1 MIHKGQNIAMIEE
14 NIQNFLRATHEYDKY
29 DTRMNFTQ
37 KIRYILDVDL
47 LQYLFFVKGKVYYGI

>member
-1 MIHKGQNIAMIEE
+1 MIEE
-14 NIQNFLRATHEYDKY
+14 KTQNFLCATRKNDKY
-29 DTRMNFTQ
+29 VTSISFTQ